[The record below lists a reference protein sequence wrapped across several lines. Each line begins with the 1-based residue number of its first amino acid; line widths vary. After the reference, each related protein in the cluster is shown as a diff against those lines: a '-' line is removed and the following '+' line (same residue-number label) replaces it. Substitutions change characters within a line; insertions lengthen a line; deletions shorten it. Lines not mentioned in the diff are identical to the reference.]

1 MKLQLHSTPDF
12 AKFGITLLLK
22 LNNQTLPITNHT
34 KIPGNTL
41 DQWFLT
47 WGCMPTRSTFDFL
60 GKQLDVLVIT
70 AQDPKLTF

>member
-47 WGCMPTRSTFDFL
+47 WGVYAH
-60 GKQLDVLVIT
+60 KEYI
-70 AQDPKLTF
+70 

>member
-41 DQWFLT
+41 DQWFLR
-47 WGCMPTRSTFDFL
+47 WGVYAH
-60 GKQLDVLVIT
+60 KEYI
-70 AQDPKLTF
+70 